1 MSDILAPGTRFSA
14 TGEEKEEEDVG
25 GNLPCTQL
33 LFVRVLLLLFLPA
46 RRWMVDV
53 WPWTVSM
60 LLFGYPQLSL
70 LTEEVRLHELAKSKT
85 RKKKNAAAKKT
96 D

>member
-1 MSDILAPGTRFSA
+1 
-14 TGEEKEEEDVG
+14 
-25 GNLPCTQL
+25 
-33 LFVRVLLLLFLPA
+33 
-46 RRWMVDV
+46 MVDV

>member
-1 MSDILAPGTRFSA
+1 
-14 TGEEKEEEDVG
+14 
-25 GNLPCTQL
+25 
-33 LFVRVLLLLFLPA
+33 
-46 RRWMVDV
+46 MVDV

-85 RKKKNAAAKKT
+85 LRKKKDAAAKKT